1 MFGLTSTL
9 DGWPFFPGFDEFSMG
24 KNEKNPV
31 LKGFDP
37 LGINA
42 QGGFFSQIARLV
54 EVNVCANFEKK
65 SKGSPHRPKF
75 FNRL

>member
-9 DGWPFFPGFDEFSMG
+9 DGWPFFPGFDEFSTG

-42 QGGFFSQIARLV
+42 QGVSSARLLGWSRWTSV
-54 EVNVCANFEKK
+54 PILKK
-65 SKGSPHRPKF
+65 IEGVPP
-75 FNRL
+75 